1 MYEKISPYLTL
12 ALIILLMAS
21 VLQGKLEIAEQRETI
36 TKLEATIM
44 ELRREVNEP
53 IQTSQLAIPDPETVD
68 LAVRIIEQE
77 AGNQGAEGKLAVASV
92 LMNRVNDPRF
102 PDDIKSVITSR
113 GQFESYESGRYTR
126 VSVSKDSHR
135 AFEKALAGNVI
146 TEAVYF
152 CNYENIGTKA
162 RRWFDSLEEVDQ
174 IGDHRFYK

>member
-1 MYEKISPYLTL
+1 MKRLTTTL
-12 ALIILLMAS
+12 LLIILFLALLTTAF
-21 VLQGKLEIAEQRETI
+21 LQERYIAEQRETI
-36 TKLEATIM
+36 TKLEAIM
-44 ELRREVNEP
+44 ELRREVYEP
-53 IQTSQLAIPDPETVD
+53 VRISQELPDPETVE

-126 VSVSKDSHR
+126 VDVSKDSHR
-135 AFEKALAGNVI
+135 AFEKALAGDVI

-152 CNYENIGTKA
+152 CNYDKVGTKA

>member
-1 MYEKISPYLTL
+1 MLLLLIFL
-12 ALIILLMAS
+12 ALATT
-21 VLQGKLEIAEQRETI
+21 VFLQERYIAEQRETI
-36 TKLEATIM
+36 TKLEAMIM
-44 ELRREVNEP
+44 ELRREANESV
-53 IQTSQLAIPDPETVD
+53 QTSQLIIPDPETVE

-77 AGNQGAEGKLAVASV
+77 AGNQGAKGKLAVASV

-126 VSVSKDSHR
+126 VDVSKESHR
-135 AFEKALAGNVI
+135 AFEKALAGDVI

-152 CNYENIGTKA
+152 CNYDLIGTKA